1 MVRFASIPSRSRSA
15 IAVLLLSLALVGCI
29 SGASPSAAAITVE
42 GAWARP
48 SMGMDRAGAV
58 YFVLVNG
65 TGAADSLV
73 SATSPASETVELHET
88 AAGASGMMAMHP
100 VDGIDVEPGERV
112 ALEPGGFHVML
123 IGLTQPLT
131 VGDTVELTLTF
142 EHSPSVTVSAPVRA
156 N

>member
-1 MVRFASIPSRSRSA
+1 MATLDASRSRHRAA
-15 IAVLLLSLALVGCI
+15 IAALFLSLALVACT
-29 SGASPSAAAITVE
+29 SSASPPAAAIGVE
-42 GAWARP
+42 DAWARP

-58 YFVLVNG
+58 YLVLVNE
-65 TGAADSLV
+65 TATADRLV
-73 SATSPASETVELHET
+73 SATSPAAGTVELHET

-100 VDGIDVEPGERV
+100 VHGIDIAAGERV

-131 VGDTVELTLTF
+131 AGDTVELTLTF

-156 N
+156 S